1 MAVKGQRKNQP
12 AEETVPIPEPSST
25 GPAFDRKKLL
35 EITGSLIEETYERV
49 SGDRFR
55 PREGDRER
63 LQYLRALGSLI
74 ALQASLL
81 KDAHAPPLD
90 GYQRPKSHLDKL
102 LEDMEFN

>member
-1 MAVKGQRKNQP
+1 MAVKSQRKTKG
-12 AEETVPIPEPSST
+12 AEETVPIKESSST
-25 GPAFDRKKLL
+25 DLVFDRKKLL

-90 GYQRPKSHLDKL
+90 GYQRPKSEIDKI
-102 LEDMEFN
+102 LEDLKFN